1 MSMGSCGWMGPE
13 PEDTRA
19 RAQSFRYGAHRRHHA
34 CNSRCPGES
43 LCTCVHTDRGSCL
56 TKNPSFNHSSTGNT
70 EGVAREKLLQKAP
83 GSKNGLCRPD
93 LGPAFDQLNFSQ
105 VLLWDQ
111 SQAARRQEEPQVMAG
126 R

>member
-19 RAQSFRYGAHRRHHA
+19 RARSFRYGAHRRHHA

-43 LCTCVHTDRGSCL
+43 LCTCVHTDRGRCL
-56 TKNPSFNHSSTGNT
+56 TKNPSFNHGSTGNT
-70 EGVAREKLLQKAP
+70 EGVAREKLLLKAP
-83 GSKNGLCRPD
+83 GSKNALCRPD
-93 LGPAFDQLNFSQ
+93 LG
-105 VLLWDQ
+105 LLLTSSTSPKCFFGTRAKQ
-111 SQAARRQEEPQVMAG
+111 QGGKREPQVMAG